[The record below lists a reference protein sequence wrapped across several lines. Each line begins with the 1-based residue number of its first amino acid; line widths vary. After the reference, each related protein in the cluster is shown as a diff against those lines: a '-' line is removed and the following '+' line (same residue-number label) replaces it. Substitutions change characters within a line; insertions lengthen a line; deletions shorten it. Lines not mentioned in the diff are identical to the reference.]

1 LLAVARISGE
11 TAPLLFTALNNQFW
25 STNLRAPMANLP
37 VVIFQFA
44 LSPYKN
50 WQQLAWSGALLVT
63 LTILILSISARVAVF
78 CIGTGRREQAMNAVT
93 G

>member
-1 LLAVARISGE
+1 
-11 TAPLLFTALNNQFW
+11 
-25 STNLRAPMANLP
+25 MANLP

-63 LTILILSISARVAVF
+63 VTILVLSISARIAVSAS
-78 CIGTGRREQAMNAVT
+78 GGGAKR
-93 G
+93 